1 MNYLIFQLQAPL
13 SAWGETAVGEYR
25 PSANYPSESALIGL
39 LAAALGID
47 RSDEDQHQALR
58 AELSFAIGVQSVGR
72 LLRDYHT
79 AQVAT
84 EMILSKQ
91 PHRVR
96 RDELNVPAD
105 KRKDHLKTIL
115 STRDYRQDAAC
126 LVAVQTKTDASFS
139 LVDLAQAIAQPKFV
153 LYLGRKTCP
162 PSLPLW
168 PQVIAAENA
177 LQAMEVYRLQLAE
190 ISGELIAPLERLVW
204 GAGINAGVQ
213 EDLQVV
219 RKDRLLS
226 RAHWQFGDRPEFVAL
241 LAQPTIA

>member
-47 RSDEDQHQALR
+47 RSDEDQHQTLL
-58 AELSFAIGVQSVGR
+58 AELSFAIGVQSAGR
-72 LLRDYHT
+72 LLRDYQT
-79 AQVAT
+79 AQVPGRVS
-84 EMILSKQ
+84 LKNR
-91 PHRVR
+91 PHRTR
-96 RDELNVPAD
+96 RDELNMP
-105 KRKDHLKTIL
+105 KEELNTIL

-126 LVAVQTKTDASFS
+126 LVAVQTKNDSAFS
-139 LVDLAQAIAQPKFV
+139 LVDLALAIQQPKFV

-168 PQVIAAENA
+168 PQVIAAENV
-177 LQAMEVYRLQLAE
+177 LQAMEAYRVQLAE
-190 ISGELIAPLERLVW
+190 QSGEVIAPLERLVW

-241 LAQPTIA
+241 LAQPTLV